1 MIEDKIYH
9 ILVVEDQKNW
19 QRVFKDLLESDLG
32 FKVSFADNS
41 EDAKKMLEDQK
52 GKFDLAVLDVRLK
65 DEQVYNVDGL
75 VVLKRIKSDF
85 PKIKTIV
92 ITGYPQNIPDNIR
105 DIVTLKLPED
115 LNFDEV
121 LKRRIRELLKINTW
135 KMNQ

>member
-121 LKRRIRELLKINTW
+121 LKRRIRELLKINT
-135 KMNQ
+135 